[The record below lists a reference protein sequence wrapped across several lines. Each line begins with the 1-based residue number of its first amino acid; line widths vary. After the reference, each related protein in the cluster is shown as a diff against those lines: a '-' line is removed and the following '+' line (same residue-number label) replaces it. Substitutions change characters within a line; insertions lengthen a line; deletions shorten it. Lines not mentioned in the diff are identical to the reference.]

1 MINKQTVTLDTVL
14 AVLLSYYLL
23 DAELS
28 ELVIGAYM

>member
-1 MINKQTVTLDTVL
+1 MINKQQCLDTVL

-28 ELVIGAYM
+28 ELAIGAYM